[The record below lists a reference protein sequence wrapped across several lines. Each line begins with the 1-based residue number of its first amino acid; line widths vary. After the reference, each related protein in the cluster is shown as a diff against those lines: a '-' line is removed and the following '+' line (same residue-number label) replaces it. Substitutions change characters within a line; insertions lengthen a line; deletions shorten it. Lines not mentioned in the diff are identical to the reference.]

1 LFFAAGCSTVVAA
14 DKGKPI
20 ERWGRKASGLR
31 THVYDSG
38 VAAMNADMQSA
49 LIDAAL
55 WLYRAFFFP
64 GDQFL
69 SRFPELDVAGHGRV
83 VGGLISAV
91 VWIGAIVSII
101 ALCRLVGNVDRALT
115 AMVRRLYEEAQRAGR
130 VVARRLSIALKSYAL
145 ERQARLSR
153 TEVHEQP
160 ALSGLQLYILRT
172 VAGLP
177 PAHFLTPGDIA
188 RRLAMSSADV
198 EVVLGTLRKMSLVDR
213 SLGADD
219 GEDGYRLTKAG
230 EVFLA
235 ASHRAQQARQTA
247 SPQRTERPKRVEPRL
262 GSA

>member
-38 VAAMNADMQSA
+38 VAAMSADIQSA

-55 WLYRAFFFP
+55 WLYRAFFLP

-69 SRFPELDVAGHGRV
+69 SKFPELDVAGHGRV
-83 VGGLISAV
+83 VAGFISAV
-91 VWIGAIVSII
+91 AWIGAVVSVFG
-101 ALCRLVGNVDRALT
+101 LCRLIGNLDRMLT
-115 AMVRRLYEEAQRAGR
+115 AFVRRLYEEAQRAWR
-130 VVARRLSIALKSYAL
+130 VVARRLSIAFKSYAL

-160 ALSGLQLYILRT
+160 ALSGLQLYMLRT
-172 VAGLP
+172 VADLP
-177 PAHFLTPGDIA
+177 PAHMLTPRDIA

-198 EVVLGTLRKMSLVDR
+198 EVVLGTLRKLSLVDR
-213 SLGADD
+213 TLGADD
-219 GEDGYRLTKAG
+219 GEDGYRSTKAG

-235 ASHRAQQARQTA
+235 AANRAQQARQTA
-247 SPQRTERPKRVEPRL
+247 APQRTQRPKRVEPRL
-262 GSA
+262 GSV